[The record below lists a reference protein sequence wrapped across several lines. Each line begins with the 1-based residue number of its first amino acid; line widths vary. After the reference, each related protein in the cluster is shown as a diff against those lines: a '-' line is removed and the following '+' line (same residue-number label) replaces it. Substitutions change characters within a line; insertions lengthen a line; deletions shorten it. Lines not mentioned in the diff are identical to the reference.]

1 VRRRRLWPFA
11 VFLLVVLL
19 AAGTVWWR
27 VLRAD
32 DREQLRAACLSA
44 HPTQPVLTLRA
55 VEIRVY
61 NATDR
66 QGLAAQT
73 STTLR
78 SDGFTVITIANDPTN
93 RKVTGAGEIRYGPAG
108 ARKAALVEAAFPD
121 ATPVTDKRTD
131 DTIDV
136 ALGPKFTRAAAPTA
150 IEAELA
156 RLNLQAT
163 PPC

>member
-1 VRRRRLWPFA
+1 
-11 VFLLVVLL
+11 LLVVLL
-19 AAGTVWWR
+19 AAATVWWR

-32 DREQLRAACLSA
+32 DREQLHAACLTA
-44 HPTQPVLTLRA
+44 HPTQPVLTLRN

-66 QGLAAQT
+66 QGLATQT
-73 STTLR
+73 AATLR

-93 RKVTGAGEIRYGPAG
+93 RKVTGVGEVRYGTAG
-108 ARKAALVEAAFPD
+108 ARKASLVEAAFPD

-131 DTIDV
+131 DTIDI
-136 ALGPKFTRAAAPTA
+136 ALGPKFTGVAAPPV

-156 RLNLQAT
+156 HLNLQAT